1 MLFQNEFNCQQT
13 GEFLAQSLVRGK
25 VRLVLAPSGIVE
37 HVTVTVIPVLLRLH
51 DAPEVLQALIRDM
64 ASRQAGRGAA
74 ELGYEDLKPVFASL
88 PLSQRIQ
95 VLDTSQSTTQRSITI
110 MVDGAN
116 VLTLDNTVSW
126 AEMAMAANWNGVYT
140 KFDPKA
146 WIPAVHEFAVWVVEV
161 NGFDVDWTDSNLVGR
176 LYRAGLSSAAI
187 DLQEEEGAQ
196 VPASAPN

>member
-25 VRLVLAPSGIVE
+25 VRLVLGPSGVVE

-74 ELGYEDLKPVFASL
+74 KLGCEDLKPVFASL
-88 PLSQRIQ
+88 PLNQRIQ

-116 VLTLDNTVSW
+116 VLTLDNTVGW
-126 AEMAMAANWNGVYT
+126 AEMAANWNGAYT

-146 WIPAVHEFAVWVVEV
+146 WIPAVHELAVGAVEAH
-161 NGFDVDWTDSNLVGR
+161 GFDIDWTDSNLVGR
-176 LYRAGLSSAAI
+176 IYQAGLSSAAI
-187 DLQEEEGAQ
+187 DLHEEEGAAEA
-196 VPASAPN
+196 PASAPT

>member
-25 VRLVLAPSGIVE
+25 VRLVLAPSGVVE

-74 ELGYEDLKPVFASL
+74 ELGYADLKPVFAAL

-95 VLDTSQSTTQRSITI
+95 VLDTSQSTTQRSISI

-116 VLTLDNTVSW
+116 VLSLDNTVGW
-126 AEMAMAANWNGVYT
+126 AEMAANWNGVYT
-140 KFDPKA
+140 KFEPKT
-146 WIPAVHEFAVWVVEV
+146 WIPAVHELAVGAAEAH
-161 NGFDVDWTDSNLVGR
+161 GFDFDWEDSTLVG
-176 LYRAGLSSAAI
+176 LIYQAGLSSAAN
-187 DLQEEEGAQ
+187 DLQEEEGAAEA
-196 VPASAPN
+196 PASAPN